1 MSSIRDK
8 YKATS
13 TKALKEIVDSENLL
27 LKTGGGSD
35 FLTLEDGLNKMR
47 VYPKHEGE
55 ESYSIIY
62 GRHWLTIDKEGED
75 KRVTVPNS
83 KLHAGTD
90 MDIIDEYIKFCQI
103 TLDAN
108 DANDAA
114 KLKSLVAY
122 QGGINM
128 QTVWLSYAKKINK
141 SGKDEFGVW
150 EIKRSVRDGMNEQAI
165 IEDESEAMDLDP
177 FSGADDGKPVLVTY
191 NSKAKKPK
199 DYYKVQLSKNASP
212 LSDEEIE
219 AFDKILPLSKLPFLQ
234 YSIETFETALE
245 GLQWFDDTHEIGLF
259 ESDTFQAIIEEV
271 KEQYDIPAGGTK
283 TETKKTATKP
293 DTKKVVK
300 KVTAPIEEEAEEDL
314 PEEQQEEAPEE
325 DEPDEYEN
333 MARPELIKTLRSLDP
348 EVKIYKTTEDDVIRQ
363 QIRDIVN
370 AEDNG
375 EEPEPEEETVK
386 EVKKPTTAAASGSKA
401 RLSLNDIKAK
411 LGKK

>member
-13 TKALKEIVDSENLL
+13 TKALKEIVDNENLL

-83 KLHAGTD
+83 KLHAGTE

-108 DANDAA
+108 DGADAA

-128 QTVWLSYAKKINK
+128 QTVWLAYAKKINK

-165 IEDESEAMDLDP
+165 IEDESEAMELDP

-199 DYYKVQLSKNASP
+199 DYYKVQLSKNSVP
-212 LSDEEIE
+212 LSDEELE

-234 YSIETFETALE
+234 YSIETFELALE

-259 ESDTFQAIIEEV
+259 ESDTFQAFIEEV
-271 KEQYDIPAGGTK
+271 REQYDASVGGSK
-283 TETKKTATKP
+283 TETKKVVTKP

-300 KVTAPIEEEAEEDL
+300 KVTAPVEEEVEDTGEEAE
-314 PEEQQEEAPEE
+314 
-325 DEPDEYEN
+325 DEVDEYEN
-333 MARPELIKTLRSLDP
+333 MERPDLIRTLRALDS
-348 EVKIYKTTEDDVIRQ
+348 EVKIYKSTEDDTIRE
-363 QIRDIVN
+363 QIRAIVN
-370 AEDNG
+370 AEDTG
-375 EEPEPEEETVK
+375 EEAEEAEEAEPEEVVK
-386 EVKKPTTAAASGSKA
+386 EVKKPTTAAAAGAKTK
-401 RLSLNDIKAK
+401 LSLNDIKAK
-411 LGKK
+411 LANKK